1 MMIDD
6 VGNNVDGAIEMVEV
20 RSKFG
25 TGLPA
30 KAERTSVFWRASL
43 VLTIDLSYYRANP
56 RCFGP

>member
-1 MMIDD
+1 MMVDD
-6 VGNNVDGAIEMVEV
+6 VGNVDGAIEMVEV

-43 VLTIDLSYYRANP
+43 VQY
-56 RCFGP
+56 

>member
-43 VLTIDLSYYRANP
+43 VLTI
-56 RCFGP
+56 GP